1 MEIKK
6 NILDLIDLYDS
17 FFVDMYGVL
26 YDGVSL
32 YSDTLDTMKKLRS
45 FGKKIIILSNS
56 TQVALDAKLG
66 YSQRGMFDGIHYD
79 EVITSGEFLHHI
91 VTNNVKDFADAVG
104 SNVNTV
110 KCLFMG
116 NGSIFDGS
124 PINHIESYDD
134 ADFIYVGVPRSSY
147 GSIRID
153 DVLED
158 DVPINIEDVVG
169 RDWSGL
175 EDSLGRR
182 GFAEFDHV
190 LKICLQKNKVLVVA
204 NPDIFAH
211 GSVRDTS
218 KKVPIV
224 TQGCIGKYYERLG
237 GKVVYFGKPYR
248 EIFEYARQFV
258 GPADRIAMVG
268 DTPWTDI
275 VGATNADL
283 NSVLVTTGI
292 TEEFCEKMDLALSDS
307 GKIELLLNDLSRRMF
322 DFEEDIHPT
331 HIIKQFSAVEDQLDS

>member
-1 MEIKK
+1 MEIKR
-6 NILDLIDLYDS
+6 NILELADLYDS

-45 FGKKIIILSNS
+45 LGKKIIILSNS

-66 YSQRGMFDGIHYD
+66 YSQRGMFDGVHYN
-79 EVITSGEFLHHI
+79 EMVTSGEFLHHI
-91 VTNNVKDFADAVG
+91 VTNNIKDFADAVD

-116 NGSIFDGS
+116 NSNIFDGS
-124 PINHIESYDD
+124 PINRIENYDD

-147 GSIRID
+147 GSVRID

-158 DVPINIEDVVG
+158 GVPLNIEDVV
-169 RDWSGL
+169 RKDWSRLADSSGRGGL
-175 EDSLGRR
+175 
-182 GFAEFDHV
+182 AEFDHV
-190 LKICLQKNKVLVVA
+190 LKICLQKNKILVVA

-248 EIFEYARQFV
+248 EIFEYARQLV
-258 GPADRIAMVG
+258 DPADRIAMVG

-275 VGATNADL
+275 LGAINAGL

-307 GKIELLLNDLSRRMF
+307 GKIDLLLNDLSRRMSGS
-322 DFEEDIHPT
+322 EENIRPT
-331 HIIKQFSAVEDQLDS
+331 HIIKRFAAVEDSLDS

>member
-1 MEIKK
+1 
-6 NILDLIDLYDS
+6 
-17 FFVDMYGVL
+17 MYGVL

-32 YSDTLDTMKKLRS
+32 YCDTLDTMKKLRKL
-45 FGKKIIILSNS
+45 GKKIIILSNS
-56 TQVALDAKLG
+56 TQVSLDAKLG
-66 YSQRGMFDGIHYD
+66 YSQRGMFDGVHYD
-79 EVITSGEFLHHI
+79 EIVTSGEFLHYI
-91 VTNNVKDFADAVG
+91 VTNNIKDFADAVG

-116 NGSIFDGS
+116 NGDIFTGS
-124 PINHIESYDD
+124 PIDRIGNYDD

-147 GSIRID
+147 GSVRID
-153 DVLED
+153 DVLEAG
-158 DVPINIEDVVG
+158 VPLNIEDVIG

-175 EDSLGRR
+175 KDRSGRN

-237 GKVVYFGKPYR
+237 GKVVYFGKPYK
-248 EIFEYARQFV
+248 EIFEYAKQFV
-258 GPADRIAMVG
+258 NPSDRIAMVG

-275 VGATNADL
+275 LGAVNAGL

-292 TEEFCEKMDLALSDS
+292 TEEFCEKMDLALSDIS
-307 GKIELLLNDLSRRMF
+307 KIELLLNDLSHRMSN
-322 DFEEDIHPT
+322 FEGDIRPT
-331 HIIKQFSAVEDQLDS
+331 HIIKRFAAVEDSLEN